1 MKTQKGM
8 FRLGE
13 EVGLNDSSRD
23 SELNVK
29 HLDYKLQD
37 YTYDQTL

>member
-1 MKTQKGM
+1 MKTKKGM

-13 EVGLNDSSRD
+13 EVGLNDTRD

-37 YTYDQTL
+37 YTNDQTL